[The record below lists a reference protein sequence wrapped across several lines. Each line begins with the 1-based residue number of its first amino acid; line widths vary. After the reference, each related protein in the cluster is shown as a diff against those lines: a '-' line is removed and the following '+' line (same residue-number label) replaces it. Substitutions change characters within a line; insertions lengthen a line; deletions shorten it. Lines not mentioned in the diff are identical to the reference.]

1 MKVAF
6 WNGVSSSDGVTN
18 HVAAI
23 GTILACEMNC
33 TVVLGSNYICNHMLQ
48 DCFSDRR
55 KETGMGLEPYRFY
68 YGTPEYFRALWDMKL
83 NRKGNILEVPME
95 GITII
100 YPPDDRKMFY
110 YPVSPT
116 TLYLLDVAGENN
128 ADFQSALDEADI
140 IIVFLPQDV
149 TEFQKFFTR
158 FSYLIPKS
166 LFVIKDF
173 CRNGEVTCRDI
184 AAKYGIN
191 RRNIGLIPY
200 NSKYTEMC
208 ESGKLDLFL
217 NGKLNQAT
225 KEPQYRFL
233 VSLRTIAK
241 RLCERLRYEQMK
253 ENKNEQRI

>member
-6 WNGVSSSDGVTN
+6 WNGVSPSKGITN

-23 GTILACEMNC
+23 GMILACEMNC

-48 DCFSDRR
+48 DCFSYKR
-55 KETGMGLEPYRFY
+55 KEAGMDQEPYCFY
-68 YGTPEYFRALWDMKL
+68 HGTPEYFRALWDMRL

-95 GITII
+95 GVTII
-100 YPPDDRKMFY
+100 YPPDEHRMFY
-110 YPVSPT
+110 YPVLPT

-128 ADFQSALDEADI
+128 TACQSALDEADM

-158 FSYLIPKS
+158 FSSLIPKA
-166 LFVIKDF
+166 LFVIDDF
-173 CRNGEVTCRDI
+173 CRNGTVSCRDI
-184 AAKYGIN
+184 ASKYGIS
-191 RRNIGLIPY
+191 RRNIGLIPHD
-200 NSKYTEMC
+200 SKYTEMC
-208 ESGKLDLFL
+208 ETGRLDLFL

-233 VSLRTIAK
+233 ISLRTIAK
-241 RLCERLRYEQMK
+241 RVYERLKHEQMK
-253 ENKNEQRI
+253 EGKHE